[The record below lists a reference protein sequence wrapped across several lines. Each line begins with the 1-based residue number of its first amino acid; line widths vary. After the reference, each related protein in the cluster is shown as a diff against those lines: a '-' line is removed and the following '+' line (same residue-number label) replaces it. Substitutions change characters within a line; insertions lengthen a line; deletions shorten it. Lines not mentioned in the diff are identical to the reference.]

1 MQIPILQDII
11 QSHFLIKNKINK
23 TPVLTSTYINS
34 LTGSEIYFKCENFQK
49 VGAFKYRGATN
60 AIMRLIATGYT
71 GAVATH
77 SSGNHAQALA
87 LAARENG
94 LKAIIVMPE
103 NSPKVKVNAV
113 LGYGAEVVF
122 CESNIKARETTLNQ
136 ILIER
141 KAEFIHPYEN
151 PLVIMGQGTAALE
164 LMNEISGLDAIITP
178 VGGGGLISGTSI
190 TAKELSFGRVSVY
203 GAEPQMANDA
213 YISLTTGERVT
224 EFTPNTI
231 CDGLRTTIGEI
242 NFEIMKKYLNGILLA
257 DESEILDAMKLTW
270 ERMKIIIEPS
280 CAVPLASIIKNPSI
294 FSGKKVG
301 VILSGGNVDLGNL
314 PF

>member
-1 MQIPILQDII
+1 
-11 QSHFLIKNKINK
+11 
-23 TPVLTSTYINS
+23 
-34 LTGSEIYFKCENFQK
+34 
-49 VGAFKYRGATN
+49 
-60 AIMRLIATGYT
+60 
-71 GAVATH
+71 
-77 SSGNHAQALA
+77 
-87 LAARENG
+87 
-94 LKAIIVMPE
+94 
-103 NSPKVKVNAV
+103 
-113 LGYGAEVVF
+113 
-122 CESNIKARETTLNQ
+122 
-136 ILIER
+136 
-141 KAEFIHPYEN
+141 
-151 PLVIMGQGTAALE
+151 
-164 LMNEISGLDAIITP
+164 
-178 VGGGGLISGTSI
+178 
-190 TAKELSFGRVSVY
+190 
-203 GAEPQMANDA
+203 MANDA